1 MTNIKTIHFDDVIQR
16 VMPAYADSDIIII
29 DDISNLQIK
38 GKTAFRMDFVMLIG
52 CTQGMAEIEL
62 KSKNITLKENELL
75 CYIPNSVTSS
85 LMLSPDFKAIIIC
98 MTTKIM
104 QEILRKDKC
113 LMGYYLHISNN
124 PILNIGA
131 EGHEM
136 LEHYKQFC
144 EYRIRYHNKKYQK
157 EAVTSLLS
165 AGLYDILGSF
175 DYNTIAE
182 EKNEFPTQGDMLF
195 KRFIEMISASN
206 NIERSVKF
214 YADKL
219 YVSPKYLSM
228 ITKKVSG
235 RTAYEWIT
243 GQVVAEIDYQL
254 RYSDLSI
261 KEIANNM
268 QFPNLSFFGRYVK
281 EHLGASPTEYR
292 KNANKQKKEMG
303 RDGEAPF

>member
-1 MTNIKTIHFDDVIQR
+1 
-16 VMPAYADSDIIII
+16 
-29 DDISNLQIK
+29 
-38 GKTAFRMDFVMLIG
+38 
-52 CTQGMAEIEL
+52 
-62 KSKNITLKENELL
+62 
-75 CYIPNSVTSS
+75 
-85 LMLSPDFKAIIIC
+85 
-98 MTTKIM
+98 
-104 QEILRKDKC
+104 
-113 LMGYYLHISNN
+113 
-124 PILNIGA
+124 
-131 EGHEM
+131 
-136 LEHYKQFC
+136 
-144 EYRIRYHNKKYQK
+144 
-157 EAVTSLLS
+157 
-165 AGLYDILGSF
+165 
-175 DYNTIAE
+175 
-182 EKNEFPTQGDMLF
+182 
-195 KRFIEMISASN
+195 MISASN

-303 RDGEAPF
+303 R